1 MHVQVKT
8 SVVVVLHQNRMQLSR
23 HTDHHCEPDQGHSYK
38 NPTYDHGHYLARLDL
53 LLLISGGLHAFHF
66 EKWSSQLDVLEQER
80 RTLSDDDLENQW
92 GKVENVNV
100 ILSETE
106 TVRNESADLRVLMKT
121 L

>member
-1 MHVQVKT
+1 
-8 SVVVVLHQNRMQLSR
+8 
-23 HTDHHCEPDQGHSYK
+23 
-38 NPTYDHGHYLARLDL
+38 
-53 LLLISGGLHAFHF
+53 
-66 EKWSSQLDVLEQER
+66 LEQER